1 MLLFFSRSIVGL
13 TSAYP
18 PLIFPQEKRKEVKL
32 KKIAFRALSQG
43 AVLSFAC
50 GHATHPQSRHKGTK

>member
-18 PLIFPQEKRKEVKL
+18 PLIFPQEERKKVKL
-32 KKIAFRALSQG
+32 KKIAFRALSQSI
-43 AVLSFAC
+43 ALPFAC